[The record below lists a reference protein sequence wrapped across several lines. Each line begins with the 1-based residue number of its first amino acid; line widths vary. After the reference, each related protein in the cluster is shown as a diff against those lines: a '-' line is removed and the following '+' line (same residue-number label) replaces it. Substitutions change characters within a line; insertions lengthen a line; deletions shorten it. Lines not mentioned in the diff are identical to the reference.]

1 MDCRYA
7 VLLLLLLHLA
17 SAAPLKLD
25 GELHY
30 NRLDV
35 TLQNKADYDVRFR
48 LEFQLRRKLE
58 VWELASHLDCG
69 GNLSLGALE
78 SIGLNCSYTT
88 PEEPGEYK
96 IYARAD
102 IFNGSHTYKNFFF
115 DVDANGFKEPE
126 PESDVVLSFISAP
139 EKVKTGEEFSI
150 VVNVTAYKDTYLEVY
165 SYVHGGKTCYSFY
178 GWKGN
183 SEKHHLRRGESR
195 LINLTDAVD
204 HEAANG
210 TYQLKVRARGEKDWD
225 IVRAIGVEQVP
236 PDLSAELPEN
246 ESSPDVGWVLPL
258 LALIPLLLLI
268 VRNLL

>member
-1 MDCRYA
+1 VDCRCA
-7 VLLLLLLHLA
+7 VLLLLLIQLV

-30 NRLDV
+30 NLLEV
-35 TLQNKADYDVRFR
+35 TLQDKEDYNISFE
-48 LEFQLRRKLE
+48 LSLQLRKRAGE
-58 VWELASHLDCG
+58 WELLDTIDCG
-69 GNLSLGALE
+69 GNFSLGALE

-96 IYARAD
+96 IYTRAD
-102 IFNGSHTYKNFFF
+102 IVNGSHTYKNFFF

-126 PESDVVLSFISAP
+126 PESDVILSFISAP
-139 EKVKTGEEFSI
+139 DSVKTGEEFSV
-150 VVNVTAYKDTYLEVY
+150 VVNVTAYKDVSLEVY
-165 SYVHGGKTCYSFY
+165 SYIHEGKACYSFY

-183 SEKHHLRRGESR
+183 AEKHDLKRGESR
-195 LINLTDAVD
+195 LINLTDAVA
-204 HEAANG
+204 HKAVNG

-225 IVRAIGVEQVP
+225 IVRAIVVEQVP
-236 PDLSAELPEN
+236 PDLSAELPEKK
-246 ESSPDVGWVLPL
+246 SGQDFGWVLLL